1 MIEQYSKYNEQQI
14 KGLLKNSNVE
24 VRFAAAYVVGEKKV
38 PLPREMIGLL
48 QDANVSVQQASR
60 RSLILLACHAT
71 GPKKPCEQL
80 TRQVNS
86 LLKVGPEPTAKQ
98 KALTKAVDK
107 WTTWWDEN
115 DPQLLKLVNAS
126 RAGDQKDAAVPPA
139 EKRPANLTMSAEP
152 QNPEEAAQAK
162 LKLAQ
167 ILAKDGL
174 EQKARTHYEEI
185 IQQYPKTKAAQQARN
200 LLDMSK
206 PKNSVSPDAGRK

>member
-14 KGLLKNSNVE
+14 KRLLKNSNVE
-24 VRFAAAYVVGEKKV
+24 MRFTAAYVVGEKKV

-86 LLKVGPEPTAKQ
+86 LLKFGPELTAKQ
-98 KALTKAVDK
+98 KALTRAVDK

-115 DPQLLKLVNAS
+115 DPQLIKLTSAS
-126 RAGDQKDAAVPPA
+126 RATEKDAAVPPA
-139 EKRPANLTMSAEP
+139 EKKPANLTTPAEP

-174 EQKARTHYEEI
+174 GQKACMHYEEI
-185 IQQYPKTKAAQQARN
+185 IRQYPKTKAAQQARK

-206 PKNSVSPDAGRK
+206 PKNPVSPDAGKK